1 MVAMKTTMKTSA
13 WAAPLGMRDR
23 PRVRAWVRAGVGVG
37 ILVAIVV
44 QVGAEPFVRGL
55 AALTFEAVAVAF
67 VLGAAATVA
76 AAARWRVIGRRLG
89 LSLGW
94 GQAVA
99 AYYRSQFLN
108 TVLPGGV
115 VGDVHRAVT
124 HGRDA
129 GRLAQASRA
138 VAAERAVG
146 QAVQLVLAAVVVVS
160 LGLWDYAPGVGI
172 VVLALAVVCV
182 CVVIAA
188 RVNSRARTAIRREM
202 AILRVAVGS
211 PAALATVTVA
221 SVAVVACLVAM
232 FVVAC
237 VAVGVDAPL
246 GRLIGLAVIVILAGS
261 IPFSLG
267 GWGPREGVAAWAF
280 ALAGLGATTGI
291 AVSTAYGVLAMIAV
305 TPGAVVLAA
314 SALGR
319 RRSVVLPAVVES
331 PS

>member
-1 MVAMKTTMKTSA
+1 MKTPG
-13 WAAPLGMRDR
+13 WAVPSGLMRAR
-23 PRVRAWVRAGVGVG
+23 PRVRAWARAAVGIG
-37 ILVAIVV
+37 ILVAIIV

-55 AALTFEAVAVAF
+55 AALTLEAVAVAF
-67 VLGAAATVA
+67 ALGAAATVA
-76 AAARWRVIGRRLG
+76 AAARWRLISRRLG

-94 GQAVA
+94 GQAIA

-124 HGRDA
+124 HGR
-129 GRLAQASRA
+129 GTSRLAQASRA

-172 VVLALAVVCV
+172 VVLALAVGCV
-182 CVVIAA
+182 CVIIAA
-188 RVNSRARTAIRREM
+188 RVSSRARAAIRREM

-211 PAALATVTVA
+211 SGTVVAVTAA
-221 SVAVVACLVAM
+221 SVAVVACLVAT

-246 GRLIGLAVIVILAGS
+246 GRLIALGVIVILAGS
-261 IPFSLG
+261 IPLSIG

-305 TPGAVVLAA
+305 TPGAAVLAV
-314 SALGR
+314 SSLDR
-319 RRSVVLPAVVES
+319 RRSVVGPVVVEF
-331 PS
+331 PP